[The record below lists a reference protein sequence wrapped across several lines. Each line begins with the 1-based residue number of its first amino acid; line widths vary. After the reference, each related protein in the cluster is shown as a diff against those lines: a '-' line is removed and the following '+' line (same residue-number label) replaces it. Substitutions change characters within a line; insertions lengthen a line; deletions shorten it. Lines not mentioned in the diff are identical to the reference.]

1 MSIGSA
7 GNIPAERSKTMS
19 VLRPR
24 NRLVN
29 FRLSEDEFESLK
41 TACENS
47 GARSVSDFARSSVLS
62 QIENTKQALSFPQS
76 RVTNL
81 DQKVSDLE
89 GRVGQLL
96 NLLNVT
102 GFTSGVEP
110 SVREQAELVQKV
122 EPIHG

>member
-1 MSIGSA
+1 
-7 GNIPAERSKTMS
+7 MS

-29 FRLSEDEFESLK
+29 FRLSEDEFENLK

-47 GARSVSDFARSSVLS
+47 GARSVSDFARSSVLA
-62 QIENTKQALSFPQS
+62 QIENTQQALSGPQS

-96 NLLNVT
+96 NLLSAT
-102 GFTSGVEP
+102 GFAPASESP
-110 SVREQAELVQKV
+110 AQSRPELVQRADS
-122 EPIHG
+122 ILG